1 MSVAAIDA
9 PWTGDLPRGMV
20 IGDARVTAL
29 SGATMPVVD
38 PATGKTF
45 TEVPRAGAEDVDRA
59 VVIAKAALSGPWRD
73 MHPADRGRVL
83 MRVAE
88 LLRRERERLARIETL
103 NCGKPISE
111 ARADIEVSAR
121 YFEYFS
127 GLADKLQGDTVPGA
141 RNYLSYTLCEPVG
154 VTAHIV
160 PWNFPLGT
168 ATRGVAPALAAANT
182 VVLKPADQ
190 TPISALVLADLLKE
204 AGLPAGVYNVVTGL
218 GPEAGAPLAAHP
230 DVAHVTFTGSVATG
244 KAVMRGAADHIASVT
259 LELGGKS
266 PVIVLADANVEDAI
280 AGTMKAIYKN
290 AGQVCSAGSRLV
302 VDRSLHDRMV
312 ERLVADSA
320 ALEMG
325 HGLDDPHLGPLISR
339 VQLDKVIGY
348 VDGARRRGIA
358 IAAGGE
364 RAAVPGYEDGHF
376 YAPTILDDV
385 DADDVVAQEEIFGP
399 VLAVQIV
406 DSAEEALAVAD
417 NSDYGLVAAVYTSNV
432 GRALQVARDLDV
444 GGVYIND
451 YYAGGIETPFGGVKN
466 SGFGRERG
474 MVAIDTY
481 IRVKSVS
488 ARISP

>member
-1 MSVAAIDA
+1 MSVAAIDTDWA
-9 PWTGDLPRGMV
+9 GDLPRGMV
-20 IGDARVTAL
+20 IGDARVPAL

-38 PATGKTF
+38 PATGKAF
-45 TEVPRAGAEDVDRA
+45 ADVPLAGAADVDRA
-59 VVIAKAALSGPWRD
+59 VAVAKAALRGPWRD
-73 MHPADRGRVL
+73 MHPADRGRILV
-83 MRVAE
+83 RVAE
-88 LLRRERERLARIETL
+88 LLRRDRERLARIETL
-103 NCGKPISE
+103 NCGKPLSE
-111 ARADIEVSAR
+111 ARGDIEVSAR
-121 YFEYFS
+121 YFEYFA

-141 RNYLSYTLCEPVG
+141 RDTLSFTLHEPVG

-168 ATRGVAPALAAANT
+168 ATRGLAPALAAANT

-190 TPISALVLADLLKE
+190 TPATALVLADLLSE

-218 GPEAGAPLAAHP
+218 GPEAGAALAAHP
-230 DVAHVTFTGSVATG
+230 DVAHVTFTGSVETG
-244 KAVMRGAADHIASVT
+244 KAVMRGAAGHIASVT

-266 PVIVLADANVEDAI
+266 PLIVLADANVEDAI

-302 VDRSLHDRMV
+302 VDRKLHDRMV

-320 ALEMG
+320 GLTMG

-339 VQLDKVIGY
+339 AQLDKVAGY
-348 VDGARRRGIA
+348 VDGARGRGIEVA
-358 IAAGGE
+358 TGGE
-364 RAAVPGYEDGHF
+364 RAAVAGCEDGHF
-376 YAPTILDDV
+376 YPPTILDDV

-406 DSAEEALAVAD
+406 ESAEEALAVAD
-417 NSDYGLVAAVYTSNV
+417 DSAYGLVAGVYTSDI
-432 GRALQVARDLDV
+432 GRALQLARDLDV

>member
-1 MSVAAIDA
+1 MGVAAIDTSWA
-9 PWTGDLPRGMV
+9 DDLPRGMV
-20 IGDARVTAL
+20 IGDARVPAL
-29 SGATMPVVD
+29 SDATMPVVD
-38 PATGKTF
+38 PATGRAFAT
-45 TEVPRAGAEDVDRA
+45 VPLAGPADVDRA
-59 VVIAKAALSGPWRD
+59 VAVAKAALRGPWRD
-73 MHPADRGRVL
+73 MHPADRGRILV
-83 MRVAE
+83 RVAE
-88 LLRRERERLARIETL
+88 LLRRDRERLARVETL
-103 NCGKPISE
+103 NCGKPIGE
-111 ARADIEVSAR
+111 ARGDIDVSAR
-121 YFEYFS
+121 YFEYFA

-141 RNYLSYTLCEPVG
+141 RDTLSFTLHEPVG

-168 ATRGVAPALAAANT
+168 ATRGLAPALAAANT

-190 TPISALVLADLLKE
+190 TPVSALVLADLLKE

-218 GPEAGAPLAAHP
+218 GPEAGAALAAHP
-230 DVAHVTFTGSVATG
+230 DVAHVTFTGSVETG
-244 KAVMRGAADHIASVT
+244 KAVMRGAAGHIASVT

-266 PVIVLADANVEDAI
+266 PLIVLADANVEDAV

-302 VDRSLHDRMV
+302 VDRRLHDRMV

-320 ALEMG
+320 GLTMG

-339 VQLDKVIGY
+339 AQLDKVAGY
-348 VDGARRRGIA
+348 VDGARRRGIE
-358 IAAGGE
+358 IATGGE
-364 RAAVPGYEDGHF
+364 RSAVAGCEDGHF
-376 YAPTILDDV
+376 YPPTILDGV

-399 VLAVQIV
+399 VLAVQTV
-406 DSAEEALAVAD
+406 ESAEEALAVAD
-417 NSDYGLVAAVYTSNV
+417 NSAYGLVAGVYTSDI
-432 GRALQVARDLDV
+432 GRALQLARDLEV